1 APDIIVTAK
10 GLSSGYAPLGALI
23 VSKRVVD
30 TIAYG
35 SGSFIHGFTYSS
47 HPISLA
53 AGKAVLN
60 YVSRQK
66 LIDAADSEKEGPAK
80 LLAHHFRGR
89 LDLQPVGDV
98 RGIGLLWAIELA
110 GDRDKK
116 MPFEAPLN
124 FSGRVA
130 RAAFSRGLLFYPV
143 RGCAEGDSGDHVLIA
158 PPPV

>member
-1 APDIIVTAK
+1 VVPPQGYLERVSEICRQTDVLLIADEVMSGMGRTGRNFAVDHWSVAPDIIVTAK

-80 LLAHHFRGR
+80 LLAHHLRGL
-89 LDLQPVGDV
+89 LDLEPVGDV
-98 RGIGLLWAIELA
+98 RG
-110 GDRDKK
+110 
-116 MPFEAPLN
+116 
-124 FSGRVA
+124 
-130 RAAFSRGLLFYPV
+130 
-143 RGCAEGDSGDHVLIA
+143 
-158 PPPV
+158 